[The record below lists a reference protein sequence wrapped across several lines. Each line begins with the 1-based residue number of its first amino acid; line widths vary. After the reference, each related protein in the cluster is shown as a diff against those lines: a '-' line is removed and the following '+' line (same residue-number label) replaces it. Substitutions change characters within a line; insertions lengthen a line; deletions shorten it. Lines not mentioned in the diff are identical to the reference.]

1 MTFLK
6 HCHYPYDMQL
16 LGVDHIWSLKLFMF
30 QVSCPQD
37 RRIANCNQSKDKLFF
52 RRKGDVMLS
61 TPFIFVNCAFISAFI
76 SDPVFNV
83 LFYIP
88 EGNSLLTTA

>member
-16 LGVDHIWSLKLFMF
+16 SGVDHIWLLKLFMF
-30 QVSCPQD
+30 QVHKTEGLS
-37 RRIANCNQSKDKLFF
+37 NCNQSKDKLFF

-61 TPFIFVNCAFISAFI
+61 TPFVFVNCASISAFI

-83 LFYIP
+83 LFYVP
-88 EGNSLLTTA
+88 EGNS